1 MPRKQPGLFSVAGVV
16 ATVAIA
22 VGATATPSCAAD
34 FYAGKTINF
43 IIGGNPGG
51 GYDTYART
59 VARHLSD
66 HIPGHPDIVPQNMPG
81 AGSGKAAT
89 YIYAVAPKDG
99 TVIGALYPGAIVGPL
114 LDDKTHWHFKPTEFV
129 YLGSADS
136 GTRLCMTNK
145 ASTIKTFAD
154 ARKRKV
160 VLGASQAGGST
171 RDYAY
176 LLNHMAGSKFEVV
189 SGYKGS
195 SDILLAME
203 RGEVEGLCGF
213 DWSSLLAQKPDWV
226 KNHTV
231 NLILQMG
238 VEPNAELTKMGV
250 PEVWKFVTSDDDRQ
264 AIKLVVSQQVFGRPY
279 ILPPGTSAA
288 RVKTLR
294 AAFDAAMKDDK
305 LLADAKKERIII
317 DPTQG
322 VKAQA
327 LVAKLYATPKRIVDK
342 AKSATTPSS

>member
-1 MPRKQPGLFSVAGVV
+1 MLRSHFGSLA
-16 ATVAIA
+16 A
-22 VGATATPSCAAD
+22 VGAAAAAIVIGSAMPASAD
-34 FYAGKTINF
+34 EFYADKTINF

-59 VARHLSD
+59 VARHLAD
-66 HIPGHPDIVPQNMPG
+66 HIPGNPTIVPQNMPG
-81 AGSGKAAT
+81 AGSGKAAQ
-89 YIYAVAPKDG
+89 YIYKVAPKDG

-114 LDDKTHWHFKPTEFV
+114 LDDQTHWHFKPTEFI

-136 GTRLCMTNK
+136 GTRLCMTWK
-145 ASTIKTFAD
+145 TSKIKTFED
-154 ARKRKV
+154 ARKHKV

-176 LLNHMAGSKFEVV
+176 LLNHMAGAKFDVV

-195 SDILLAME
+195 VDILLAME

-213 DWSSLLAQKPDWV
+213 DWSSLLAQRPDWV
-226 KNHTV
+226 KNHSI

-238 VEPNAELTKMGV
+238 VEPNQKLLKEGV
-250 PEVWKFVTSDDDRQ
+250 PEVWKYVTSDDDRQ
-264 AIKLVVSQQVFGRPY
+264 AIELIVSQQVFGRPY
-279 ILPPGTSAA
+279 ILPPDTPAD

-294 AAFDAAMKDDK
+294 AAFDATMKDEK
-305 LLADAKKERIII
+305 LLADAKKSRIII
-317 DPTQG
+317 DPTSG
-322 VKAQA
+322 EKAQA